1 MNIISGIAVHIIFLV
16 SIFEIYFKSPIVD
29 GIDSEKN
36 NIKPPAKRLILFV
49 ADGLRADM
57 FFELENGT
65 SKSPFLRHII
75 DTKSVWG
82 LSHARI
88 PTESRPGNV
97 ALIAGFYEDPSA
109 VFKGWKENPVEFDSL
124 FNRSTATYSWGSP
137 DILPMFQ
144 KGAVEGRIYTDSYSS
159 DLQDFSGRNSSATQL
174 NDWVFDKFEKFL
186 REASVDSEKRQQ
198 LNRNGVVFFL
208 HLLGTDVAGHANKP
222 HSREYKD
229 TIVNVDAGIESVVKQ
244 VEHFFSDK
252 DTAYI
257 FTSDHGMTDWGSH
270 GAGLPSETETPI
282 VAWGAGVSSHQNV
295 NIRQADIVPLMAVLL
310 GLSIPVHSLGTLPVS
325 FLDASNETIAE
336 CLLLNS
342 RQLVAQL
349 KRHRESVTC
358 HLLPLFHAPFP
369 HLHQATQD
377 QLTASVEDLIAQKRY
392 QDAMEQTINLI
403 SLAMMGIKYY
413 QTYFQNFLLAAI
425 TLSYIAWIM
434 WITSLILPNTQL
446 SINSYYKEK
455 THNSG
460 VMNIV
465 INTVFTLLLLL
476 AVCLLFVQKFGVQ
489 YYVFSCL
496 PVWLWWKVSLN
507 YKVFLPVVTYISG
520 NFIRTLCWLAVY
532 LGGLELLVLTF
543 FYRSALSI
551 LLLGFGLWPFI
562 DKKLRF
568 NSIVHRTFWSATCLC
583 LAVFPLLPTIG
594 AAEDITL
601 VIISGCLWLMAG
613 IFVTL
618 TQARTNHGNDGLL
631 SLFQLSL
638 FPLTIWLT
646 SSTADSFKAR
656 LGLPLLNQATS
667 WVLLIVS
674 LIIPLLSSRTVLTR
688 LGSVSLGLSVPF
700 LLLSVGHEAFFLLAL
715 TVNLFCWL
723 TLEKSCLEANT
734 VITSATYK
742 NPGVKQ
748 KESSQTLNGDDFRR
762 AFFFLCYIVL
772 SFFGTGNIASVNSFN
787 IDWVRCFLTVF
798 SPFTMTAL
806 ILLKT
811 LIPFLLVGCAF
822 QALSIVSKV
831 EMKHQMYMF
840 LVLSNVMGIQFLYA
854 VTNEGSW
861 LDIGTSISHYVIV
874 QTMILF
880 IVVLFWVAS
889 FCMSRSIPHP
899 WSHRLNYV
907 PRPTLES
914 RPGFVIKD
922 YVWSPFDKNHLE

>member
-1 MNIISGIAVHIIFLV
+1 MLTLFLSVDTIAQRVHLIFLV

-29 GIDSEKN
+29 GINSETN
-36 NIKPPAKRLILFV
+36 NVKPPAKRLFLFV

-65 SKSPFLRHII
+65 SRSPFLRHII
-75 DTKSVWG
+75 DTRSVWG

-174 NDWVFDKFEKFL
+174 NDWVFDRFEKFL
-186 REASVDSEKRQQ
+186 REASSDSKKREL

-229 TIVNVDAGIESVVKQ
+229 TIVNVDAGIE
-244 VEHFFSDK
+244 
-252 DTAYI
+252 
-257 FTSDHGMTDWGSH
+257 
-270 GAGLPSETETPI
+270 
-282 VAWGAGVSSHQNV
+282 
-295 NIRQADIVPLMAVLL
+295 NI
-310 GLSIPVHSLGTLPVS
+310 GTLPLS
-325 FLDASNETIAE
+325 FLDSSNETLSQ
-336 CLLLNS
+336 CLLLNA
-342 RQLVAQL
+342 RQLLAQL
-349 KRHRESVTC
+349 KRHRETVTAN
-358 HLLPLFHAPFP
+358 LLPYFHWPFSD
-369 HLHQATQD
+369 LYQTTED
-377 QLTASVEDLIAQKRY
+377 QLTASVEHLIRVKHF
-392 QDAMEQTINLI
+392 QDAMEQTHDII
-403 SLAMMGIKYY
+403 ALAMRGIKYY

-425 TLSYIAWIM
+425 TLSYIAWIL
-434 WITSLILPNTQL
+434 WITCLILPHTQL
-446 SINSYYKEK
+446 YPHSYFKDE
-455 THNSG
+455 THKSG
-460 VMNIV
+460 VMNV
-465 INTVFTLLLLL
+465 IINIIFTILLLVAL
-476 AVCLLFVQKFGVQ
+476 CLLFVQKFGVQ

-496 PVWLWWKVSLN
+496 PLWLWWKVALN
-507 YKVFLPVVTYISG
+507 HKLFLPIVTYISN
-520 NFIRTLCWLAVY
+520 NFPSSLCWLALY
-532 LGGLELLVLTF
+532 LGGLELLVFTF
-543 FYRSALSI
+543 FYRSALTV
-551 LLLGFGLWPFI
+551 LLCGFGLWPFI
-562 DKKLRF
+562 DKKLKSY
-568 NSIVHRTFWSATCLC
+568 SIVFRTFWAVTCLC

-594 AAEDITL
+594 ASEDITL
-601 VIISGCLWLMAG
+601 VIISGCLWLVAG

-618 TQARTNHGNDGLL
+618 MQAKTNHGNDSLL
-631 SLFQLSL
+631 SLVQLSL
-638 FPLTIWLT
+638 FPMTIWLV

-656 LGLPLLNQATS
+656 LGLPVLNQATS
-667 WVLLIVS
+667 WILLVVS

-715 TVNLFCWL
+715 AGNLFCWL
-723 TLEKSCLEANT
+723 TLEKTCLEANT
-734 VITSATYK
+734 ITANAFYK

-748 KESSQTLNGDDFRR
+748 KEAAQALNGDDFRR

-787 IDWVRCFLTVF
+787 IDWVRCFVTVF
-798 SPFTMTAL
+798 SPFTMTSL

-840 LVLSNVMGIQFLYA
+840 LVFSNVMGIQFLYA

-880 IVVLFWVAS
+880 IVILYWVAS
-889 FCMSRSIPHP
+889 FCMNKSIPHP

-907 PRPTLES
+907 PTQSLES
-914 RPGFVIKD
+914 RPGFTLKD